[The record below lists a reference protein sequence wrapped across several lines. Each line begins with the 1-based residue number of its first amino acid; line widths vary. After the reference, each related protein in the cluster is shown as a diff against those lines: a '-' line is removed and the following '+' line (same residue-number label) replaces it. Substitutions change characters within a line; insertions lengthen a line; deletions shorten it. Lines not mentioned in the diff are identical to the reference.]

1 MMEVN
6 HQKEDAMAD
15 DAAKRWVSPYWSS
28 SPAGPPNFPRV
39 WVLNPGTAAAEVTVR
54 WHEAVTGDVLE
65 KETHTIDAGTIW
77 LFVSGE
83 PGGFGWLGISSDR
96 PIVPWGTTPV
106 SSGQDELGTR
116 RWTSIVLRSYESKSS
131 SSLESRQRPREDAA
145 DRGRVGA
152 PADSVRAEAV

>member
-1 MMEVN
+1 
-6 HQKEDAMAD
+6 MAD

-39 WVLNPGTAAAEVTVR
+39 WVLNPGTAGAEVTVR

-83 PGGFGWLGISSDR
+83 PGGFGWVGISSDR
-96 PIVPWGTTPV
+96 PVVPWGTTPV
-106 SSGQDELGTR
+106 SSGQDELGHETMDF
-116 RWTSIVLRSYESKSS
+116 Y
-131 SSLESRQRPREDAA
+131 
-145 DRGRVGA
+145 
-152 PADSVRAEAV
+152 RAEELRIKKLFKSRVETKTEGGRG

>member
-1 MMEVN
+1 MEVN

-28 SPAGPPNFPRV
+28 SPAGHPELPRV

-106 SSGQDELGTR
+106 SSGQDELGHETMDFYPAEE
-116 RWTSIVLRSYESKSS
+116 LRIKKLFKSRV
-131 SSLESRQRPREDAA
+131 EAKTEGG
-145 DRGRVGA
+145 RG
-152 PADSVRAEAV
+152 